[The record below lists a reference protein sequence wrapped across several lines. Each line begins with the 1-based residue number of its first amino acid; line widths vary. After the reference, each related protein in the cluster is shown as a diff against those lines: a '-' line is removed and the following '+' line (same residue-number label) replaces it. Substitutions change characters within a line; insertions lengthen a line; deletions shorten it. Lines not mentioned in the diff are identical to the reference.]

1 MYTVGKKFFIF
12 LTYLDAPAL
21 MMDIMKRRILL
32 VPPLQRV
39 PR

>member
-1 MYTVGKKFFIF
+1 MYRVVGRVFVF

-32 VPPLQRV
+32 ISPLQRV